1 MFSTFMLALSLMLS
15 RVRVCGLA
23 ILSLVTLAAG
33 ACEKVP
39 LLAPSGSTITLTAST
54 NALPVNGSVD
64 IVAQIIEASG
74 TPPHSGTHVI
84 FTTTLGT
91 IQPSE
96 ATTDVNGRVVV
107 RFLSG
112 GSNGTATITASSGAA
127 NTGSNGALRISVG
140 SAAVG
145 RVILN
150 ASPAT
155 VPAIGGST
163 SIIAN
168 VLDVNGNPLSSVP
181 VTFSTT
187 AGTLAASLVVTDQNG
202 VGVTSLTTGQ
212 QATVTASVGATAPT
226 TPTTPTTPGTPTTP
240 TTPTNSGQA
249 SASVTVNVASAPAI
263 TITPPS
269 TPPSVGVPASFTI
282 NVTVAQTGGS
292 AIRNVRVN
300 WGDGD
305 SDSLGAVTGNAV
317 VSHVYMSAGTFP
329 VTVTATDASGNSS
342 DVGTF
347 VTVIP
352 VPRPTIIVN
361 YSPVPARVNTQTT
374 INIQVTVPQGIGIV
388 ETIVDFGDGQSANLG
403 GAASASVP
411 HVYTAQGTYT
421 VTVRVRDT
429 TGQETI
435 GTLSISVGP

>member
-1 MFSTFMLALSLMLS
+1 
-15 RVRVCGLA
+15 
-23 ILSLVTLAAG
+23 
-33 ACEKVP
+33 
-39 LLAPSGSTITLTAST
+39 
-54 NALPVNGSVD
+54 
-64 IVAQIIEASG
+64 
-74 TPPHSGTHVI
+74 
-84 FTTTLGT
+84 
-91 IQPSE
+91 
-96 ATTDVNGRVVV
+96 
-107 RFLSG
+107 
-112 GSNGTATITASSGAA
+112 
-127 NTGSNGALRISVG
+127 
-140 SAAVG
+140 
-145 RVILN
+145 
-150 ASPAT
+150 
-155 VPAIGGST
+155 
-163 SIIAN
+163 
-168 VLDVNGNPLSSVP
+168 
-181 VTFSTT
+181 
-187 AGTLAASLVVTDQNG
+187 
-202 VGVTSLTTGQ
+202 
-212 QATVTASVGATAPT
+212 
-226 TPTTPTTPGTPTTP
+226 
-240 TTPTNSGQA
+240 
-249 SASVTVNVASAPAI
+249 
-263 TITPPS
+263 
-269 TPPSVGVPASFTI
+269 VPASFTI